1 MFAGAGY
8 YSKRGDL
15 MDKHCIQAEKVYD
28 WVTAPLQFTKCLTI
42 SFVDDVLMDEV
53 CGNFTLMNDSREL
66 LWQSLLAEPVTGTIV
81 LTLQQGDLNDLSI
94 FINGDKIKSG
104 TGKTFSRT
112 VQGLQSLEVERTG
125 DGILKG
131 KYCLDLNYILPQGKE
146 ELPLDCEGYTCFLA
160 DGCCRKADITS
171 IVCREIGR
179 RKEVPVVLPSGEKI
193 TFHEITLCKEG
204 CLGVK
209 LPNGCICV
217 CAFSQIEKLL
227 LCAPPGTM
235 IQCEVTSFTCRV
247 QTITKVKHCLC
258 LELLVDI
265 CQSVKV
271 VHPATIAVT
280 AQECEPRPPIRP
292 TSCSDQK
299 N

>member
-66 LWQSLLAEPVTGTIV
+66 LWQSLLTEPVTGTIV

-146 ELPLDCEGYTCFLA
+146 ELPLDCECYTCFLA
-160 DGCCRKADITS
+160 DGCCRKADLTS
-171 IVCREIGR
+171 IVCREIGQ